1 LRPRSRNT
9 FASLFAG
16 LALALG
22 TGCTSSDIPLADVPP
37 ASQPDPVPL
46 DRLSKTQRPPKHSS
60 AEAAL
65 RRQAQLSGGQSPR

>member
-1 LRPRSRNT
+1 LRPRSRIT
-9 FASLFAG
+9 VASLLSG

-22 TGCTSSDIPLADVPP
+22 AGCESSDIPLADAPP

-46 DRLSKTQRPPKHSS
+46 DKLTKGQRPPKHSS

-65 RRQAQLSGGQSPR
+65 RRQQQLSGGSSAR